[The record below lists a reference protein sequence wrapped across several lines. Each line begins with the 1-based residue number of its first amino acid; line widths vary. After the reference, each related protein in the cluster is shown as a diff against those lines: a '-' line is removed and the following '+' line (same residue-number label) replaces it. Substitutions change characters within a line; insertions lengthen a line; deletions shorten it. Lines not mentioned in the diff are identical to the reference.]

1 MSQDTTDYKAWAL
14 HYASLG
20 WHVFPLSPGSKVP
33 MADSHGSSEAT
44 TDTAQIEEWWSA
56 TPQAN
61 IGMNPKLS
69 GLYVFDMDPRNGGE
83 QGYAD
88 LVRDHGSL
96 DSPLRA
102 VSGRGVGFHD
112 YFSAKPDA
120 RYLGRPAKG
129 CDGKHNGFVVLPP
142 SIHPDTKQRYLWA
155 NEPGLPAWAL
165 PVAPAHLEKPVY
177 EKPNRIARAVS
188 PAELPAIVEALSFL
202 DSEDNDTW
210 IHAMASVKHWGDH
223 ADCEA
228 EAYEAFC
235 NWSATSENPKHVGND
250 WEIEKRWN
258 SFNSYAENART
269 IASVFHEAQQ
279 KGFRPGPDAKA
290 AFDLAQQLFGMAQ
303 AAPVAEAFNTPKPVE
318 HVAGNYEPL
327 SGLRVEQTHTMN
339 DHLMD
344 AGVLRDSVGVFRNH
358 LGSFEGAT
366 HWWNGRCWEAAPD
379 AELRRLIGI
388 AMTSVTMK
396 TSAGRIKGTLEVMQ
410 DQLPRYG
417 QVDPASRWVFFEN
430 GVLDPL
436 ADQVVDHAPE
446 FRNSRVL
453 SVPFDPSA
461 TCPAWNAWLADI
473 FCTEPERA
481 QLLQEMIGWTLCR
494 EHLGIEKSMI
504 LIGPPRS
511 GKGTIIR
518 IIRALLGN
526 GAGAFTLPTLD
537 DNKVLSGL
545 RGQNV
550 SIDSDTSSPSRKN
563 SRQIVGLFKA
573 ISSNEPVPVTLL
585 YKQMPWQGSLNCKL
599 LLAANSIPTLW
610 DDSAATANRWVPL
623 AFDRSFLDRE
633 DVGLADRLVQELP
646 GIAVWAVQGLQ
657 RLIRNGRFTLPQS
670 SRDELANMIT
680 SGSPI
685 EHYVTDRL
693 VVAKN
698 QRVSDADLWRDYSKW
713 YLEEGLEQMKRKD
726 FLKALEDALRGRGV
740 KRKGSLRIGDMPL
753 RGFEGVSVATATV
766 VPIGAKRS

>member
-1 MSQDTTDYKAWAL
+1 MSQDFKSWAL
-14 HYASLG
+14 FYAALG
-20 WHVFPLSPGSKVP
+20 WHVFPLVP
-33 MADSHGSSEAT
+33 RNKNPITPHGSSEAS
-44 TDTAQIEEWWSA
+44 TDPAQIEDWW
-56 TPQAN
+56 TKWPDAN
-61 IGMNPKLS
+61 IGMEASKS
-69 GLYVFDMDPRNGGE
+69 GLIVLDQDERNGGVE
-83 QGYAD
+83 GYAA
-88 LVRDHGSL
+88 LQAEHGL
-96 DSPLRA
+96 IDSP
-102 VSGRGVGFHD
+102 VQSISGRGTGFHK
-112 YFSAKPDA
+112 FFAA
-120 RYLGRPAKG
+120 RQGASYLGHPGKG
-129 CDGKHNGFVVLPP
+129 LDGKHNGYVLLPP
-142 SIHPDTKQRYLWA
+142 SIHPDTGRPYTWA
-155 NEPGLPAWAL
+155 DGDLTPLQPIPPA
-165 PVAPAHLEKPVY
+165 PYCLEKPAY
-177 EKPNRIARAVS
+177 ERRNWIKRDVS
-188 PAELPAIVEALSFL
+188 PEELPAIREALSFI
-202 DSEDNDTW
+202 DAEDHTTW
-210 IHAMASVKHWGDH
+210 YQTMASVKHWGDH
-223 ADCEA
+223 AECEA
-228 EAYEAFC
+228 EAYELFC
-235 NWSATSENPKHVGND
+235 EWSATSEKPEHHGNEH
-250 WEIEKRWN
+250 EIEKRW
-258 SFNSYAENART
+258 STFNSYEPNART

-303 AAPVAEAFNTPKPVE
+303 AAPIAEAFNTPKPVE
-318 HVAGNYEPL
+318 HVAGTYEPL

-388 AMTSVTMK
+388 AMTSATMK

-436 ADQVVDHAPE
+436 GDQVVDHAPE

-453 SVPFDPSA
+453 SVPFDPAA

-518 IIRALLGN
+518 IIRALLGK

-550 SIDSDTSSPSRKN
+550 SIDSDTASPSRN
-563 SRQIVGLFKA
+563 NARQIVGLFKA

-585 YKQMPWQGSLNCKL
+585 YTQTPWQGSLNCKL
-599 LLAANSIPTLW
+599 LLAANSIPTMW

-685 EHYVTDRL
+685 EHYVNDRL

-753 RGFEGVSVATATV
+753 RGFEGVSVATTTV